1 MDVTRGLLEKWLGE
15 LRPEVCRRC
24 PFSGDLSL
32 GKDGHGTEMLKAEFS
47 KVSFEGET
55 WNSRLESDQDIK

>member
-1 MDVTRGLLEKWLGE
+1 M
-15 LRPEVCRRC
+15 CRRC

-47 KVSFEGET
+47 KVSFEGEA